1 VAGSHWPQAAP
12 WRITCAWVVARPR
25 NNMPLAPTSRRRARP
40 LARARARECPRRG
53 TWWAPTGCPG
63 TRGAWEP
70 PPPRLDT
77 WRRGRGRPQG
87 RLHGPTGSADFS
99 HFLHVS
105 AMVRPIQLRFRPLEP
120 GFHPVFFSTA
130 LGTFPCML
138 QCYGKASCTSGKRGV
153 LHSPKSP
160 PINRSPFLTSKGR
173 REKQRSSKSLPKL
186 VLELG

>member
-70 PPPRLDT
+70 PPP
-77 WRRGRGRPQG
+77 
-87 RLHGPTGSADFS
+87 PTGHVATRERPPPRSVAWADWFGRFFPFSTRFS
-99 HFLHVS
+99 HGSTDS
-105 AMVRPIQLRFRPLEP
+105 APVQAPRARFSP
-120 GFHPVFFSTA
+120 GFLLHRLRHLPLHAT
-130 LGTFPCML
+130 
-138 QCYGKASCTSGKRGV
+138 V
-153 LHSPKSP
+153 LWEGQLHLRKEGGPPLSQVSPYK
-160 PINRSPFLTSKGR
+160 
-173 REKQRSSKSLPKL
+173 
-186 VLELG
+186 